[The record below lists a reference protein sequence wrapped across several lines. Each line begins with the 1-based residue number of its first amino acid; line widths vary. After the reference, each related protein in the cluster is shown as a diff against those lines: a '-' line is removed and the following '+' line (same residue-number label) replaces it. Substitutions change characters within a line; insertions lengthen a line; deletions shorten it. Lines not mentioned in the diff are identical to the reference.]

1 MDELQEKFRQQFP
14 EILYLSAENRTEL
27 EYCLRQ
33 KQWIHADEKIVSLE
47 KPGEGNMNVVLRVVT
62 DRQRFIVKQPRPW
75 VQKYPQVAAPMN
87 RVEVE
92 TSFYE
97 LISAHREL
105 KEATPKLIGFDSA
118 QFILALEDLGDGS
131 DFTYLYQ
138 KKREITTE
146 EVSTLVS
153 FISQLHQIRAD
164 TASVNFPDNRA
175 MKELNH
181 EHIFNYPFLEEN
193 GFNLD
198 DVQPGL
204 QEISLKYKRNEE
216 LKAKITRLGERY
228 LATGNTLL
236 HGDYYPG
243 SWLKTASDIA
253 IIDPEFAF
261 LGDPEFD
268 IGVMVAHLMMAE
280 TAPEIIQQVMN
291 EYQQPEGYD
300 ELLQH
305 AYSGVEVLRRI
316 IGLAQLPL
324 SLSLEE
330 KRDLLTKASDWIQQY

>member
-1 MDELQEKFRQQFP
+1 MDEFQERFQQQFP
-14 EILYLSAENRTEL
+14 GVLYLSIENSSPL
-27 EYCLRQ
+27 EKYLRQ
-33 KQWIHADEKIVSLE
+33 QQWISADEKIVTLE
-47 KPGEGNMNVVLRVVT
+47 KPGEGNMNVVVRVVT
-62 DRQRFIVKQPRPW
+62 DRQRFIVKQSRPW
-75 VQKYPQVAAPMN
+75 VHKYPQVAAPMN

-92 TSFYE
+92 ASFYE
-97 LISAHREL
+97 LITSYGKL
-105 KEATPKLIGFDSA
+105 KEATPELIGFDPA

-138 KKREITTE
+138 KEQKITTE

-164 TASVNFPDNRA
+164 TAKVAFPANRA

-181 EHIFNYPFLEEN
+181 EHIFKYPFLEEN

-204 QEISLKYKRNEE
+204 QEISLKYKRNEG

-243 SWLKTASDIA
+243 SWLKTISNIA

-261 LGDPEFD
+261 LGNPEFD
-268 IGVMVAHLMMAE
+268 IGVMVAHLIMAE
-280 TAPEIIQQVMN
+280 TAPEIIQQVLD
-291 EYQQPEGYD
+291 EYQQPDGYD
-300 ELLQH
+300 ELLQQ
-305 AYSGVEVLRRI
+305 AYSGVEILRRI
-316 IGLAQLPL
+316 MGLAQLPL

-330 KRDLLTKASDWIQQY
+330 KQVLLIKASDWIQ